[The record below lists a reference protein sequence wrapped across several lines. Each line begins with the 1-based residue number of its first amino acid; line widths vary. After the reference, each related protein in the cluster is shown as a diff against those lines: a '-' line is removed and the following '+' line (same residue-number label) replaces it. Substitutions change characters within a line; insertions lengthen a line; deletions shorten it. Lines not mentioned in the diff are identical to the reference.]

1 VSAVESSPATGATV
15 EDELDALE
23 ARGARA
29 YDAPACDCVRAL
41 LSRADEL
48 GGGVAA
54 RLRQRAAA
62 HLESLQRRFERDQLR
77 IGAAL
82 ARSEQELGELPD
94 LQKRLARG
102 ELTHVGRRL
111 RRLRALPPDLSRS
124 TPPAATRPRQNAAGN
139 SNGTARSS
147 GSPITD
153 RRRRIVAYEDSVAQL
168 VAAFALARATDVVP
182 SDAGPYNPLRIASEL
197 LDRMRA
203 VSPFY
208 LAVQLNRL
216 EELGSL
222 LSLPELPDRPT
233 EKPRALRKPEPKAGT
248 RKPGKR

>member
-1 VSAVESSPATGATV
+1 MSEAATSDDTASVEQR
-15 EDELDALE
+15 LDALE
-23 ARGARA
+23 ARGART

-41 LSRADEL
+41 LTRAEEL
-48 GGGVAA
+48 GGGVAV
-54 RLRQRAAA
+54 RLRERAAA
-62 HLESLQRRFERDQLR
+62 HLTSLETRFERDQR
-77 IGAAL
+77 RVESAL
-82 ARSEQELGELPD
+82 ARSEQQLGEQPELR
-94 LQKRLARG
+94 KRVERG
-102 ELTHVGRRL
+102 ELGFVSRRL
-111 RRLRALPPDLSRS
+111 RRLSALPPALVRVTAAAPSAPELRERTASASARPSARPLS
-124 TPPAATRPRQNAAGN
+124 
-139 SNGTARSS
+139 
-147 GSPITD
+147 D

-222 LSLPELPDRPT
+222 LSLPELPERPS
-233 EKPRALRKPEPKAGT
+233 EKPRALRKPEPRTAA
-248 RKPGKR
+248 RKSGKR

>member
-1 VSAVESSPATGATV
+1 VSTPES
-15 EDELDALE
+15 ELDALE

-41 LSRADEL
+41 LNHADEL
-48 GGGVAA
+48 GGGVAV

-62 HLESLQRRFERDQLR
+62 HVTSLQQRFERDQQR
-77 IGAAL
+77 VTAAL
-82 ARSEQELGELPD
+82 ARSEQELGELPE
-94 LQKRLARG
+94 LHKRLARG
-102 ELTHVGRRL
+102 ELTSVGRRL
-111 RRLRALPPDLSRS
+111 RRLRSLSVGLVPS
-124 TPPAATRPRQNAAGN
+124 VPAADQPAGEPAPPAPRPTR
-139 SNGTARSS
+139 SLS
-147 GSPITD
+147 SPIPE

-168 VAAFALARATDVVP
+168 VAAMALARATDVVP

-197 LDRMRA
+197 LDRMRS

-222 LSLPELPDRPT
+222 LSLPELPVRQT
-233 EKPRALRKPEPKAGT
+233 EKPRALRKPEPKSGT